1 MKKAAKISQANGF
14 SLVELVIAMAIA
26 GIFAGMSIVTL
37 GRNLNNEKLKAIT
50 RESIAWLENAKKI
63 AIQNDFSC
71 EIEIDNSSKTL
82 SFPTSTT
89 NAALDQCADLKKASL
104 INTNTTSNT
113 NNLKQCSKV
122 LATNVTPEE
131 TPTTALSSLM
141 SSDYCNDGI
150 STTIFSPR
158 GTLTKSVL
166 ITYEIDPQGERR
178 CIALVAPNSLIR
190 SGKVKGDQCDFTT
203 AY

>member
-1 MKKAAKISQANGF
+1 MKKTPKTSQANGF

-71 EIEIDNSSKTL
+71 EITIDNSSKTL

-89 NAALDQCADLKKASL
+89 NAALDQCSNLSKASL
-104 INTNTTSNT
+104 INTNTTNNT
-113 NNLKQCSKV
+113 NNLKQCSKLHHDDEQTDINNNTYRGRV
-122 LATNVTPEE
+122 AKNVYSIKQEAPE
-131 TPTTALSSLM
+131 
-141 SSDYCNDGI
+141 G
-150 STTIFSPR
+150 
-158 GTLTKSVL
+158 
-166 ITYEIDPQGERR
+166 
-178 CIALVAPNSLIR
+178 
-190 SGKVKGDQCDFTT
+190 
-203 AY
+203 

>member
-1 MKKAAKISQANGF
+1 MKKTPKPNQANGF

-71 EIEIDNSSKTL
+71 EIEINNSSKTL

-104 INTNTTSNT
+104 INTNTT
-113 NNLKQCSKV
+113 NNLKQCSKA
-122 LATNVTPEE
+122 LDTNGTPEE
-131 TPTTALSSLM
+131 TPTTDLSSLM